1 MPKILRIKKAKMFID
16 IDCTQTKKYN
26 QNAYGDYF
34 TSKKYQDEAK
44 LIAVL
49 SDGLGSGIKANIL
62 SCMTATML
70 LKFIEGDQI
79 PISKAA
85 EIIMNS
91 LPVCQV
97 RKISYSTFSAIEV
110 DEEGNAMIVEEGNP
124 EFIWLRNG
132 EVLKPE
138 YEEKPSKTFKNR
150 CLKLYKIKCKLG
162 DRLIFCSDGVTQSGL
177 GGGRLKLGLRREG
190 LITLIEDKLKET
202 PDVSATELSQYIV
215 NQARNI
221 ETDRLPKDDISACVL
236 YFREPR
242 ESLIFTGPP
251 FHQEKDSE
259 YAQLFAD
266 FKGKKA
272 IAGGTTAN
280 LISRELNIPITMD
293 TQISIGKLPSCSF
306 MKGVDLVTE
315 GILTLTKTLEY
326 LESGNYD
333 IDNAAGKLVKFL
345 LDSDCISFM
354 VGAKLNQAHYDPALP
369 IEIEIRK
376 NIIKKMANVLQDKY
390 YKRVNIQYM

>member
-1 MPKILRIKKAKMFID
+1 MFID
-16 IDCTQTKKYN
+16 IDCSQVKKYN
-26 QNAYGDYF
+26 QNAFGDYF
-34 TSKKYQDEAK
+34 VSKRYPDEAR

-70 LKFIEGDQI
+70 LRFIENQQI
-79 PISKAA
+79 PIRQAA

-91 LPVCQV
+91 LPVCKV
-97 RKISYSTFSAIEV
+97 RRISYSTFSAIDV
-110 DEEGNAMIVEEGNP
+110 DDEGNAKIVEEGNP
-124 EFIWLRNG
+124 EFLWIRDN
-132 EVLKPE
+132 EIMTPP
-138 YEEKPSKTFKNR
+138 YESIQSKTFKNR
-150 CLKLYKIKCKLG
+150 KLKIYKPKLRLG

-190 LITLIEDKLKET
+190 LIILVKDKLAEC
-202 PDVSATELSQYIV
+202 PDISSSELAQYIV

-221 ETDRLPKDDISACVL
+221 ETDRNPKDDISACVL

-242 ESLIFTGPP
+242 QALVFTGPP
-251 FHQEKDSE
+251 YHQQKDTE
-259 YAQLFAD
+259 YARMFEN

-280 LISRELNIPITMD
+280 LISRELNRPITMD
-293 TQISIGKLPSCSF
+293 TTISIGKLPACSY
-306 MKGVDLVTE
+306 MEGVDLVTE

-326 LESGNYD
+326 LENGCHD

-345 LDSDCISFM
+345 LDSDCINFM

-376 NIIKKMANVLQDKY
+376 NIIKKMSCVLQDKY
-390 YKRVNIQYM
+390 FKKVNIQYM

>member
-1 MPKILRIKKAKMFID
+1 M
-16 IDCTQTKKYN
+16 KKYN

-34 TSKKYQDEAK
+34 VSKRYPDEAM

-70 LKFIEGDQI
+70 LRFIEGGQI
-79 PISKAA
+79 PIRKAA

-91 LPVCQV
+91 LPVCQI
-97 RKISYSTFSAIEV
+97 RKISYSTFSAIKV
-110 DEEGNAMIVEEGNP
+110 DDDGNAKIVEEGNP
-124 EFIWLRNG
+124 EFIWIRDN
-132 EVLKPE
+132 EVIQPD
-138 YEEKPSKTFKNR
+138 YDTIPSKTFKNR
-150 CLKLYKIKCKLG
+150 KMRVYKINLKLG
-162 DRLIFCSDGVTQSGL
+162 DRLIFCSDGVTQAGL

-190 LITLIEDKLKET
+190 LIVLLKDKLKEH
-202 PDVSATELSQYIV
+202 PDISSTEFSQYIV

-242 ESLIFTGPP
+242 EALVFTGPP

-259 YAQLFAD
+259 YARIFAN

-272 IAGGTTAN
+272 ICGGTTAN
-280 LISRELNIPITMD
+280 LISRELNRPITMD
-293 TQISIGKLPSCSF
+293 TTISIGKLPACSY
-306 MKGVDLVTE
+306 MDGVDLVTE
-315 GILTLTKTLEY
+315 GILTLTKALEY
-326 LESGNYD
+326 LEANTPD
-333 IDNAAGKLVKFL
+333 IDNAAGKLVKFF
-345 LDSDCISFM
+345 LDSDCINFM

-376 NIIKKMANVLQDKY
+376 NIIKKIAAVLQDKY
-390 YKRVNIQYM
+390 FKKVNIQYM